1 MTSMAI
7 TIDIVTRI
15 AERSG
20 TLPPSEQKV
29 ALRVLADVPAA
40 SAASIDTLADQAG
53 VSKASVTRFAKALG
67 CTDVRDLKRQLVLA
81 GAIGARFLH
90 QTASDGDSAE
100 IVHRDII
107 DVLQANRTLV
117 NLASMRS
124 AARILRSARM
134 IYAFGLGG
142 GSAAIADEARVRLVR
157 LGLPIASYQDAVM
170 QRVAAATMDNTA
182 VVLAISATGQ
192 AGELLDSVAIARG
205 YGAQV
210 IAITSLGSRLASTA
224 DVLLPIQTR
233 ETDLVVKPSS
243 SRYALL
249 MMLDI
254 LAMEVA
260 VIDRAR
266 SQDLLRRIKVV
277 LDAHRGGPDRQPL
290 GD

>member
-1 MTSMAI
+1 MA
-7 TIDIVTRI
+7 TTCDIVTRI

-29 ALRVLADVPAA
+29 AQRVLADVPSA
-40 SAASIDTLADQAG
+40 SAASIDALADQAG

-67 CTDVRDLKRQLVLA
+67 CADVRDLKRQLVLA
-81 GAIGARFLH
+81 SAIGARFLDPPP
-90 QTASDGDSAE
+90 QDVSANHVD

-107 DVLQANRTLV
+107 EVLHLNRALV
-117 NLASMRS
+117 NPAAMRT
-124 AARILRSARM
+124 AALLLRSARM
-134 IYAFGLGG
+134 IYAFGMGG
-142 GSAAIADEARVRLVR
+142 GSAFIAEEARVRLVR
-157 LGLPIASYQDAVM
+157 LGLPITSERDAVM
-170 QRVAAATMDNTA
+170 QRIAGAVMDPSC

-192 AGELLDSVAIARG
+192 ADELIENVAIARE
-205 YGAQV
+205 YGAHI
-210 IAITSLGSRLASTA
+210 IAITALGSRLATLA
-224 DVLLPIQTR
+224 EVLLPIQTR

-254 LAMEVA
+254 LATEVA
-260 VIDRAR
+260 VAEHAR